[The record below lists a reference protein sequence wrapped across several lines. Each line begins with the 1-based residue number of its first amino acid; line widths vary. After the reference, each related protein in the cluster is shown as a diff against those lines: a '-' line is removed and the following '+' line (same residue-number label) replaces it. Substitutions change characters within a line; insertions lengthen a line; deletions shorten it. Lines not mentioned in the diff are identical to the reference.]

1 MALRIGVLMD
11 PIATINTKK
20 DTTLAC
26 FERRVLLVTI
36 SPTLNKLISL

>member
-20 DTTLAC
+20 TQRSAC
-26 FERRVLLVTI
+26 FERRVLLVTN
-36 SPTLNKLISL
+36 SPTLNKLISP